1 MSKSKTYGDF
11 YFGIEYVTPGKSNKV
26 DMLFADRLEIKD
38 GVAIFYYTDD
48 NKKEQI
54 TFAVPMTKVRTVYAA
69 SVIDGSPV
77 ALKGAG

>member
-1 MSKSKTYGDF
+1 MSKTYGNF
-11 YFGIEYVTPGKSNKV
+11 YFGIEYVTPGKSNKI
-26 DMLFADRLEIKD
+26 DMLFADRFEIKENT
-38 GVAIFYYTDD
+38 AIFYYTDD

-54 TFAVPMTKVRTVYAA
+54 TFAVPMIKVRRVYAA